1 MYNDHVSTFK
11 LMAKQLC
18 TDRPISKH
26 FKAMLHSKLNDVPK
40 SDMLKLGMKHY
51 EPEKKQPEVSPSK
64 RNIEDDAI

>member
-1 MYNDHVSTFK
+1 
-11 LMAKQLC
+11 
-18 TDRPISKH
+18 
-26 FKAMLHSKLNDVPK
+26 MLHSKLNDVPK